1 MKKETL
7 INSDFAE
14 MQRVFSI
21 QKEKA
26 ISLRTSTPR
35 ERRRKLIDLKKW
47 VLGNEEKICIALHKD
62 FKKSEVETKASE
74 IMPVLAEIKYTI
86 KNLKEWMRPTSAS
99 VPLLFL
105 GTSNKLH
112 REPKGTSLIIAPWN
126 YPFHLMV
133 KPLVSAIAAGCTVI
147 MKPSEMTT
155 HTAQLITEMSSE
167 LFSEDEVYTF
177 TGGAD
182 VAINLQKLPF
192 DHIFFTGSPAVGKM
206 VMTAAAKHLTSVTLE
221 LGGKSPVIVDETA
234 DISATAASLLYGKFL
249 NAGQTCVAPDY
260 TFVHESVHDK
270 LIDQLSIHLE
280 KMSGENIAESEDYCR
295 IINENHYS
303 RVSQLLN
310 NAKEKGAQ
318 VKLGGLTRDT
328 DNFIQPSILTEV
340 TDEMDIMQEEV
351 FGPILPIMKY
361 KDLAE
366 PIAYIN
372 KNEKP
377 LALYIFSK
385 SGRNKRK
392 INKETSAGATV
403 INDLM
408 IQVIYK
414 GMPFGGVNNS
424 GIGKTGG
431 EFGFLEFTNLK
442 ASVTNHLA
450 ATSLFHPPY
459 KPWVQK
465 LVDVAMKYLS

>member
-1 MKKETL
+1 MENAIKIKDEVNEMKET
-7 INSDFAE
+7 FA
-14 MQRVFSI
+14 I
-21 QKEKA
+21 HKEKA
-26 ISLRTSTPR
+26 ISLRTSSTA
-35 ERRRKLIDLKKW
+35 ERSVRLKALKSW
-47 VLGNEEKICIALHKD
+47 ILNNEDKICTALYKD
-62 FKKSEVETKASE
+62 FKKSAVETKASE
-74 IMPVLAEIKYTI
+74 IMPVLGEIKYTL
-86 KNLKEWMRPTSAS
+86 KNLREWMRPSSAP

-105 GTSNKLH
+105 GTSNKLYN
-112 REPKGTSLIIAPWN
+112 EPKGTSLIIAPWN

-147 MKPSEMTT
+147 LKPSEMTPN
-155 HTAQLITEMSSE
+155 TAKLIVEMTKE
-167 LFSEDEVYTF
+167 LFPSDEVHAF
-177 TGGAD
+177 TGGAE

-234 DISATAASLLYGKFL
+234 NISATAASLLYGKFL

-260 TFVHESVHDK
+260 TFVHEKVYDK
-270 LIDQLSIHLE
+270 LIQEFSNQLE
-280 KMSGENIAESEDYCR
+280 KMSGENIANSSDYCR
-295 IINENHYS
+295 IVNENHFE
-303 RVSQLLN
+303 RVNKLIEDAVNL
-310 NAKEKGAQ
+310 GADL
-318 VKLGGLTRDT
+318 KIGGLTDSK
-328 DNFIQPSILTEV
+328 DNFIQPGFLTNV
-340 TDEMDIMQEEV
+340 TEDMEIMKEEI

-361 KDLAE
+361 TNLEE

-377 LALYIFSK
+377 LALYIFSSSSK
-385 SGRNKRK
+385 NKKR
-392 INKETSAGATV
+392 INRETSAGATV
-403 INDLM
+403 INDVM
-408 IQVIYK
+408 IQTIYK

-431 EFGFLEFTNLK
+431 KFGFLEFTNQK
-442 ASVTNHLA
+442 TIVTNHFA

-465 LVDVAMKYLS
+465 LVNFATKYLS